1 MNSPVKLGPPA
12 LTALA
17 VGMCATALLSP
28 GLAWLD
34 AGDFVTASATL
45 GVPHPTGFPLHTL
58 GGNLAMLLPLG
69 NLASRLSF
77 LSAACAAL
85 AAFCAISAL
94 GLQSFF
100 RAWPAVFACILA
112 FLSVPTL
119 AIHSRVPEVYGL
131 HLALVCAGAF
141 CLERLWST
149 GQERFLLL
157 LGLICGLGLSNHA
170 LFRGCAPVLA
180 LAALW
185 TPNVRRPG
193 PWIPAL
199 GMLLVGCALYLYL
212 PASASRSG
220 VHNWGDPSSWERFW
234 IHVNASEIR
243 ASFDGARPSWG
254 PEILL
259 ELRVFI
265 RPFWS
270 GLGAMGIIG
279 LVGLMAACA
288 QAVKALIQ
296 KSSAGHATKLGTVF
310 LVLVTGEVVYS
321 VLVNPM
327 GNRDLQN
334 GQLLGLVLPLSAAVF
349 LQFVL
354 ERGSR
359 ILGRGPLKSY
369 SGLAASAA
377 VIALMAPGLDTNSL
391 QTSRDFSCE
400 DLAVASLALA
410 EPDAMTVLVSDSM
423 AACHLYLQH
432 ALAARPDMAVFERNQ
447 LGSKIRGP
455 YALSHLPYP
464 VVAPA
469 EIHRWSRAPYPL
481 READFQTRCREIA
494 AQNADRRAIYWE
506 VSSTGDDLS
515 TPEYELDSLWPISR
529 LRKAK
534 EAPPLNGQRRW
545 EPSTGDASWGRAARG
560 MGSQAYRSH
569 AAQQWSYMGR
579 KAFEKGEFSE
589 AGRLFSLAAG
599 LHPHSSAALVNV
611 AVCLAS
617 LGQKKQA
624 LDLALTA
631 LEMAPRSRIAL
642 SNAWMYAQALGDSP
656 TMKFLSKRASQLGVV
671 LSSPGS

>member
-1 MNSPVKLGPPA
+1 MNNPGKLGPPA
-12 LTALA
+12 LTALV
-17 VGMCATALLSP
+17 VGMCATVLMAP

-77 LSAACAAL
+77 LSAVCSAL

-94 GLQSFF
+94 GFQSFSK
-100 RAWPAVFACILA
+100 AWPAVFAGILA

-141 CLERLWST
+141 CLERLWRT
-149 GQERFLLL
+149 GQERFLVL
-157 LGLICGLGLSNHA
+157 LGFVCGLGLSNHA

-193 PWIPAL
+193 PWIPTL
-199 GMLLVGCALYLYL
+199 GMLLMGCALYLYL

-234 IHVNASEIR
+234 IHVNALEIR
-243 ASFDGARPSWG
+243 ASFDGALPSLG

-259 ELRVFI
+259 ELRVFV

-270 GLGAMGIIG
+270 GLGATGIIG
-279 LVGLMAACA
+279 LLGLMVAF
-288 QAVKALIQ
+288 
-296 KSSAGHATKLGTVF
+296 SSAFQAFVHKKVPGHTTKLGALIF
-310 LVLVTGEVVYS
+310 VLVTGEVVYS

-334 GQLLGLVLPLSAAVF
+334 GQLLGLALPLSAAVF
-349 LQFVL
+349 VQSIL
-354 ERGSR
+354 ERGFQ
-359 ILGRGPLKSY
+359 IVGRGPWTPY
-369 SGLAASAA
+369 SGLGASAA
-377 VIALMAPGLDTNSL
+377 VIALMAPGLDTKSL
-391 QTSRDFSCE
+391 QISRDFACE
-400 DLAVASLALA
+400 DLAVASLGFA
-410 EPDAMTVLVSDSM
+410 ESGSMTVLVSDSM
-423 AACHLYLQH
+423 AACHLYVQQ

-455 YALSHLPYP
+455 YALSRLPYSA
-464 VVAPA
+464 VDSAHI
-469 EIHRWSRAPYPL
+469 ERWARAPYPL
-481 READFQTRCREIA
+481 RETDFQTRCREIA
-494 AQNADRRAIYWE
+494 AQNVDHRTIYWE

-515 TPEYELDSLWPISR
+515 TQDYKLDAFWPISR
-529 LRKAK
+529 LRKVMDDHDLH
-534 EAPPLNGQRRW
+534 EERLW
-545 EPSTGDASWGRAARG
+545 EPSTGDAAWGRAARG
-560 MGSQAYRSH
+560 TGSQAYRSY

-579 KAFEKGEFSE
+579 KSFEKGAIAE
-589 AGRLFSLAAG
+589 AGRFFSLAAQ
-599 LHPHSSAALVNV
+599 LDPHSSAALVNV

-617 LGQKKQA
+617 LGQKEQA
-624 LDLALTA
+624 LDLALSA
-631 LEMAPRSRIAL
+631 LEMAPRSRVAL
-642 SNAWMYAQALGDSP
+642 SNAWMYAQALGDRP
-656 TMKFLSKRASQLGVV
+656 AMTFLSKRARQLRVV
-671 LSSPGS
+671 LSSPDS